1 MVRIAILASLLLLA
15 SPAAAASGGDA
26 ATEALTGPAAGA
38 GFSEGFA
45 PFDKA
50 AQDGWASTTP
60 EPLLLSTATDKPAG
74 APLNLKPGAYRIV
87 VLCDCNA
94 MAVSLVAPDSSTV
107 PAERSDNRRAM
118 YSLDVHD
125 AGSYLVGV
133 DMDDCPKAKCEV
145 GVKVYR
151 KTS

>member
-1 MVRIAILASLLLLA
+1 MIRSAIVATTLLLA
-15 SPAAAASGGDA
+15 TSAAAASAGDA
-26 ATEALTGPAAGA
+26 ATEALTGPSASPSFAA
-38 GFSEGFA
+38 GFA

-50 AQDGWASTTP
+50 AQDGWAAATP
-60 EPLLLSTATDKPAG
+60 DPLLLAAATDMPAA

-94 MAVSLVAPDSSTV
+94 MQVSLLGPDSSTV
-107 PAERSDNRRAM
+107 PAERSDSRRAM
-118 YSLDVHD
+118 YSLDVRD

-133 DMDDCPKAKCEV
+133 DMDDCPKAKCDV